1 MSEKEG
7 KTLTITPQTP
17 TVSLAMVQ
25 FPTITR
31 LQRKMMENSWVVPVG
46 EEGSIKYWISQSLVR
61 AKDPKMS
68 PKRSINRGLYHQKNT
83 WTLLTRGF

>member
-1 MSEKEG
+1 MSEMQG
-7 KTLTITPQTP
+7 KTLTTTPQTP
-17 TVSLAMVQ
+17 IMSPATVQ
-25 FPTITR
+25 FPTLTR
-31 LQRKMMENSWVVPVG
+31 LLRKMMANSWVVPVG
-46 EEGSIKYWISQSLVR
+46 EEGRIKCWISQSLVR

>member
-7 KTLTITPQTP
+7 KTLTTTPQTP

-31 LQRKMMENSWVVPVG
+31 LLRKMMAFSLVVLVG
-46 EEGSIKYWISQSLVR
+46 EEGSIKYWISQR
-61 AKDPKMS
+61 
-68 PKRSINRGLYHQKNT
+68 
-83 WTLLTRGF
+83 